1 MNGISPARGNC
12 RNQGDSAHDLDWLGS
27 DPARFAGHWKLT
39 QFNSL
44 VPDAE
49 KLNVRPSAPKGAID
63 FEGLTVRLKTRPFKT
78 KSEPE
83 IFRSLLKP
91 AYLSTLNDDYSKP
104 VARSSTL

>member
-1 MNGISPARGNC
+1 MTPTGLLME
-12 RNQGDSAHDLDWLGS
+12 GDSAHDLDWLGS

-63 FEGLTVRLKTRPFKT
+63 FEGLTTRLKPRP
-78 KSEPE
+78 
-83 IFRSLLKP
+83 
-91 AYLSTLNDDYSKP
+91 SKQSQNQSFS
-104 VARSSTL
+104 AAC